1 METGLE
7 RRTDEIEQTTAAAA
21 GNERQPGTA
30 EPQANRPA
38 RGHSGRS
45 MRTRILGWSFIPTTI
60 ILLAVALVIFYA
72 YEQVTEELVVQRNRE
87 VTRLSASQLATEI
100 DGYADVLGSL
110 ARRPEMYR
118 AVPAEQRVL
127 LDELNF
133 RLAVFDAGTVV
144 LTPAGNVGPS
154 YPARPDISGAD
165 WFPAP
170 YFRDMLRSPQPRYSD
185 ILRDGLNDS
194 EVISVA
200 VPILG
205 EQGEL
210 NGVIV
215 GMFDIGPDSTSPLYG
230 NIAKLRIG
238 EGRAYLVD
246 ADGRVIY
253 HPQAE
258 LIGQDLA
265 DEPIVARA
273 LAGRN
278 GAVRTRDVDGED
290 VVAAY
295 APVPGTGWG
304 LISVEPWSSVSAT
317 GREYR
322 GYLVALLALGL
333 ALPTIVVFLGVRRI
347 TQPLA
352 SMSEAAVEVAAG
364 NFDRTLNVD
373 TGDELEELAEQ
384 FNLMSARLR
393 ESYADLEQR
402 VADRT
407 RELAT
412 VNDLASVASRSLDL
426 RTILVDSLATTLAAL
441 EVSTGCALVEGP
453 ESGTPEIVTCQNA
466 DQSLTETLLAYAN
479 RDWRSRETEADPVP
493 LIVHTRETLEAAS
506 QADSEGFARA
516 GFPTLASV
524 PLLSKDRVLGLLYL
538 LGPTAWD
545 PGEDE
550 CRLLAAVGRQV
561 GVAVDNARL
570 YAQAEQSAAATE
582 RNRLA
587 RDLHDAVSQTLFSA
601 TLIAEVLPRIWD
613 KDPEQGRARLEE
625 LRRLTRGALAE
636 MRSLL
641 LELRPTALEEA
652 ELADLLRQLAE
663 ANAVRSRI
671 QIDLSL
677 EGGEH
682 VPNNLKVPVYRI
694 VQEALNNVIKHSD
707 AQHASVRLVADDQGV
722 RLAVS
727 DDGKGFDPAAV
738 TSDHLGLSIMSERA
752 RALEGELELETAP
765 GEGTRVLVTWPP
777 GQVSD

>member
-1 METGLE
+1 MGTGLE
-7 RRTDEIEQTTAAAA
+7 RLTDEIEQKSPEAA
-21 GNERQPGTA
+21 GNEGQGKSA
-30 EPQANRPA
+30 EPEANRSA

-87 VTRLSASQLATEI
+87 VTRLSASQLATEL

-118 AVPAEQRVL
+118 AVPAEQRDL

-144 LTPAGNVGPS
+144 LTPSGNVGPS

-165 WFPAP
+165 WSPRS
-170 YFRDMLRSPQPRYSD
+170 YFRDMLRSPQRRYSD
-185 ILRDGLNDS
+185 ILQDGRNDA
-194 EVISVA
+194 EVIAVA

-205 EQGEL
+205 EQGEF
-210 NGVIV
+210 NGVIA
-215 GMFDIGPDSTSPLYG
+215 GMFDIGEDSTSSLYG

-246 ADGRVIY
+246 AGGRVIY
-253 HPQAE
+253 HAQAE
-258 LIGQDLA
+258 LIGRDLA

-278 GAVRTRDVDGED
+278 GAVRTRDVDGQD

-322 GYLVALLALGL
+322 SYLVVLLALGL

-352 SMSEAAVEVAAG
+352 SMSEAAAEVAAG
-364 NFDRTLNVD
+364 NFDRTINVD

-393 ESYADLEQR
+393 ESYTDLEQR

-426 RTILVDSLATTLAAL
+426 RTILVDSLTTTLAAV

-453 ESGTPEIVTCQNA
+453 ESGMPEIITCQNA
-466 DQSLTETLLAYAN
+466 DESLTETLLSYAN
-479 RDWRSRETEADPVP
+479 QDWRHREVEADPVP
-493 LIVHTRETLEAAS
+493 LIVHTLEI
-506 QADSEGFARA
+506 DSEGFARA

-538 LGPTAWD
+538 LGPKTWD
-545 PGEDE
+545 PGDDE

-570 YAQAEQSAAATE
+570 YAQAEQSAATTE

-613 KDPEQGRARLEE
+613 KDPEQGRERLEE

-652 ELADLLRQLAE
+652 ELADLLRQLVE
-663 ANAVRSRI
+663 ANSVRSRI
-671 QIDLSL
+671 RIDLTL
-677 EGGEH
+677 EGSER
-682 VPNNLKVPVYRI
+682 VPRNLKVPVYRI
-694 VQEALNNVIKHSD
+694 VQEALNNVTKHSD
-707 AQHASVRLVADDQGV
+707 AGRVSVRLVADEQGV

-727 DDGKGFDPAAV
+727 DDGKGFDPALV
-738 TSDHLGLSIMSERA
+738 TTDHLGLSIMSERA

-765 GEGTRVLVTWPP
+765 GEGTRVLVTWPT